1 MASIISVFA
10 ICIYCALILITLMFL
25 RDMGILMGL
34 ITQNQNKKSIN
45 YKEVWTLELKDTILL
60 MNSADYNDR
69 FVAEYFQVKVRA
81 EKLRTLLK
89 KYKDGT
95 LDFKPKCT
103 YEMLHEQLIYMEN
116 YQKVLEARAE
126 IEGIDISEK

>member
-1 MASIISVFA
+1 MLNFLLVFVVCSV
-10 ICIYCALILITLMFL
+10 
-25 RDMGILMGL
+25 ILML
-34 ITQNQNKKSIN
+34 IMVYHDLKNHLCGDLKQSPIN

-81 EKLRTLLK
+81 EKLSTLLK

-95 LDFKPKCT
+95 LDFKPKCS
-103 YEMLHEQLIYMEN
+103 YEMLHEQLVYMEN
-116 YQKVLEARAE
+116 YKKVLEARAE